1 MCVHALPLYINL
13 YIFVCIFILYVLY
26 TCTFIFIY
34 MYIYIYANMQP
45 LTDSRADDSTC
56 YISRRHLEPPH
67 LPGDRTTARR
77 KWNPPRYGHPLGLE
91 DSMLP

>member
-1 MCVHALPLYINL
+1 MCVHALPLYIDL

-26 TCTFIFIY
+26 TCTFIFI
-34 MYIYIYANMQP
+34 YIYIYANMQP